1 MLLAFA
7 GNWDATAVGTLALAV
22 VTGVS
27 LVFGWKSLR
36 QGQRE
41 VEEAHRPVVMPIVRK
56 TTMDL
61 GADGQ
66 HETSPKLLNSGHIVV
81 PVENIGSGPA
91 LNLEATMT
99 YCDGDAPSSAAR
111 GPQTPASVAGLG
123 VSVFLPLYLEAEGW
137 NGDFLLSIDYDDV
150 AGKTWRTESRFV
162 KPLKRY
168 VDISNAPV
176 RGAKQ

>member
-7 GNWDATAVGTLALAV
+7 GNWDATAIGTLALAV

-27 LVFGWKSLR
+27 LAFGWKSLR

-41 VEEAHRPVVMPIVRK
+41 VEEAHRPVVMPIVRG
-56 TTMDL
+56 TFMDL

-66 HETSPKLLNSGHIVV
+66 HETSPKMLHSGHLVV
-81 PVENIGSGPA
+81 PVENIGAGPA

-99 YCDGDAPSSAAR
+99 YYDGNGPSSTAR
-111 GPQTPASVAGLG
+111 GPQTPAAVAGLG
-123 VSVFLPLYLEAEGW
+123 VSAFVPLYLEAEGW
-137 NGDFLLSIDYDDV
+137 NGDFLLSIDYNDV
-150 AGKTWRTESRFV
+150 AGKTWRTQSRFV
-162 KPLKRY
+162 KALKRF

-176 RGAKQ
+176 RSANQ